1 MFSSTTFFSPLG
13 ELLLISSD
21 SALVAAFFTDTP
33 HPKWTP
39 NMHTNRAN
47 HPILAQ
53 TITELEEYFAGTRQH
68 FTVPY
73 QPSGT
78 EFQTRAWQSLLQIPF
93 GSTRSYLD
101 QATSINKPKAVR
113 AIGKA
118 NGANPLIIIVPCH
131 RVVGKNG
138 TMTGYGG
145 KVWRKEWLLN
155 HEASLLAKH

>member
-1 MFSSTTFFSPLG
+1 
-13 ELLLISSD
+13 
-21 SALVAAFFTDTP
+21 
-33 HPKWTP
+33 
-39 NMHTNRAN
+39 
-47 HPILAQ
+47 
-53 TITELEEYFAGTRQH
+53 
-68 FTVPY
+68 
-73 QPSGT
+73 
-78 EFQTRAWQSLLQIPF
+78 FQTRAWQSLLQIPF